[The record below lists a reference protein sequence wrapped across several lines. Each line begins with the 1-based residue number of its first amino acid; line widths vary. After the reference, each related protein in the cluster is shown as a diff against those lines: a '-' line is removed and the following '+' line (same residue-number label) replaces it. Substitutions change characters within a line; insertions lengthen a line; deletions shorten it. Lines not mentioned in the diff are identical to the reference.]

1 MIGLVA
7 SALGGASINISDMRV
22 GRSPTGEAALMVLST
37 DQPVGR
43 NVIDALRAADGVLS
57 VHTISGDA

>member
-1 MIGLVA
+1 
-7 SALGGASINISDMRV
+7 MRV